1 MSHPVPDLSTLP
13 HYHSPMF
20 IPRYQPFSGERW
32 RLRHADMV
40 LCPGYWTPPQLV
52 NGMALLTR
60 IDDSGRARTWMSM
73 SPMEIE
79 SQEIGCQHASG
90 HVVVM
95 GLGMGWAAANAA
107 LHPAVSQV
115 TVVEF
120 DPEVISAVEQSGIFG
135 QLPEA
140 AHARIRVMHGDAHH
154 YVPDTPA
161 DTLLADIWL
170 PLFDA
175 RRDEE
180 VRRMCANTG
189 ASRVYFWG
197 QEMVIAHRARQSG
210 LALDAETVARLAADM
225 ALPLIGPS
233 ECPDYPQ
240 RIKLAA
246 ARWLKDSER

>member
-1 MSHPVPDLSTLP
+1 MSHAAPLPDLP
-13 HYHSPMF
+13 PYQSPMF
-20 IPRYQPFSGERW
+20 IPRYQPFSGARW
-32 RLRHADMV
+32 SLRHADMV

-60 IDDSGRARTWMSM
+60 IDDSGKPHTWMSM

-79 SQEIGCQHASG
+79 SQEIGCQHARG

-120 DPEVISAVEQSGIFG
+120 DPEVIAAVSQSGIFD
-135 QLPEA
+135 QLPES
-140 AHARIRVMHGDAHH
+140 ARARVRVVQGDAYQ

-170 PLFDA
+170 PLFGA
-175 RRDEE
+175 ERDEE

-189 ASRVYFWG
+189 AGRVYFWG
-197 QEMVIAHRARQSG
+197 QEMVIAHRARQRG
-210 LALDAETVARLAADM
+210 LAINADTVAELVAEM
-225 ALPLIGPS
+225 ALPLIGPA

-240 RIKLAA
+240 RIELAA
-246 ARWLKDSER
+246 ARWLKA